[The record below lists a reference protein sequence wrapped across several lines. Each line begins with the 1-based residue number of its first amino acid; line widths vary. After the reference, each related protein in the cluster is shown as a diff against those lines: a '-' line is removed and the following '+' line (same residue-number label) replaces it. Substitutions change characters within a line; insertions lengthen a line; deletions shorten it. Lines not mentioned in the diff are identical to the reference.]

1 MLYICSIYA
10 FHENILK
17 KPLNTIQM
25 ENENLKKK
33 SFDPQESI
41 SRAKTYRISKPKWHI
56 LSEGNEYIW
65 TSKLE
70 RVSIIRK
77 GIPYES
83 IEGISKR
90 INLPIKEVLY
100 LFGLPQTTYNKKR
113 REKSLLNGRDSE
125 IVLLLTELVDFGIEV
140 FNNEEDKFQRW
151 LKKPN
156 YALGGYTPESLLD
169 STTGIQEVKNCLNR
183 LEHGSFA

>member
-1 MLYICSIYA
+1 MLYVCNIYA
-10 FHENILK
+10 FRENILK

-70 RVSIIRK
+70 RVATSKKAIQKKQLK
-77 GIPYES
+77 G
-83 IEGISKR
+83 
-90 INLPIKEVLY
+90 
-100 LFGLPQTTYNKKR
+100 
-113 REKSLLNGRDSE
+113 
-125 IVLLLTELVDFGIEV
+125 
-140 FNNEEDKFQRW
+140 
-151 LKKPN
+151 
-156 YALGGYTPESLLD
+156 
-169 STTGIQEVKNCLNR
+169 
-183 LEHGSFA
+183 

>member
-1 MLYICSIYA
+1 
-10 FHENILK
+10 
-17 KPLNTIQM
+17 M

-100 LFGLPQTTYNKKR
+100 LFGIPQTTYN
-113 REKSLLNGRDSE
+113 
-125 IVLLLTELVDFGIEV
+125 
-140 FNNEEDKFQRW
+140 KFQRW

>member
-1 MLYICSIYA
+1 
-10 FHENILK
+10 
-17 KPLNTIQM
+17 M

-33 SFDPQESI
+33 SFNPQESI
-41 SRAKTYRISKPKWHI
+41 SRAKEYKITKPKWQI

-70 RVSIIRK
+70 RVNIIRK

-156 YALGGYTPESLLD
+156 YALGGFTPESLLD